1 MILKNIMK
9 KVLCVVKDNGIKID
23 IECMNGRGKRELIKI
38 PSVWYLL
45 YDRFKHSILKVNFIL
60 QILEVLSSN
69 VEETLSSSLIRLF
82 HYVAEHSDDRFISVA
97 GDSSLMFSGHI
108 LYIEI
113 VNMSSDI
120 GINVS

>member
-1 MILKNIMK
+1 MK
-9 KVLCVVKDNGIKID
+9 KALCVVKDNGIKID

-45 YDRFKHSILKVNFIL
+45 YDRYKHSILKVNFIL

-69 VEETLSSSLIRLF
+69 VEETLSSCLIRLF
-82 HYVAEHSDDRFISVA
+82 HYVADYSDDRFISVA

-113 VNMSSDI
+113 VNMSSDT